1 MSVKLYYFDAGGRAE
16 VSRLALHISGVKF
29 DDVRLSFAEFGQKK
43 QAGFFK
49 YGSVPVLE
57 IDGKQIG

>member
-43 QAGFFK
+43 
-49 YGSVPVLE
+49 
-57 IDGKQIG
+57 